1 MAHINGEWL
10 DRPARA
16 QRITLLTERV
26 TKLAAVI
33 KAGKATDYHIDS
45 VFVRDKTELAKLK
58 RVHRAEVDVAY
69 FTYAY
74 LSDGANAANEDNVIR
89 NNDDGTPHDP
99 IDPLRPSIASSF
111 TFATM

>member
-1 MAHINGEWL
+1 MAYVNSEWL

-45 VFVRDKTELAKLK
+45 FRRDKTELSKLK

-74 LSDGANAANEDNVIR
+74 LSDGNNGLTKTTLSVIMTTAR
-89 NNDDGTPHDP
+89 RMIQST
-99 IDPLRPSIASSF
+99 
-111 TFATM
+111 